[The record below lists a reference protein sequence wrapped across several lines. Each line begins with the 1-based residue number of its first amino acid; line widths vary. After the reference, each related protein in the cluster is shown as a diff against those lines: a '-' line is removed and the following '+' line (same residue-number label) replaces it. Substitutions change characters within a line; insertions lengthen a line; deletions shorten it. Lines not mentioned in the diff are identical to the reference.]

1 MYIIVKIGTSSI
13 QMRRD
18 FGVRHVYIKLK
29 TVQVQLTKT
38 IDEKPHNKN
47 SIITF

>member
-1 MYIIVKIGTSSI
+1 MCDTHIYILVKIGTSSI

-18 FGVRHVYIKLK
+18 FGVRDAFIKLK

-38 IDEKPHNKN
+38 IEERPW
-47 SIITF
+47 